1 MRGKEAN
8 KVHFSSYV
16 RESFVSSREKVKF
29 TFPGELKRKRK
40 EDDIGN
46 RDPPFLPQSLLPFS
60 AGGGGRG
67 RISQIVVG
75 IKKGGSEARRRK
87 GAKGSTLALIFASK
101 KLRGRGESFSFPS
114 TSPFFPRKKGK
125 EGTLTS
131 QAE

>member
-29 TFPGELKRKRK
+29 TFPGEQKRKRK

-75 IKKGGSEARRRK
+75 IKKGGARQGGGRRQK
-87 GAKGSTLALIFASK
+87 AQLWRLF
-101 KLRGRGESFSFPS
+101 LRQKS
-114 TSPFFPRKKGK
+114 
-125 EGTLTS
+125 
-131 QAE
+131 